1 MTKSSSLKK
10 TKQQSPAC
18 KTSRRRAQ
26 TKSADGDA
34 ASVER
39 KERMKKILKALAKLY
54 PQAECELDV
63 ATPLEVL
70 VATVLSAQCTDKKV
84 NQVTPALFEKYPN
97 PQSYAKAKVSDVEK
111 IIRTLGLFRAKAKSL
126 VAAGKMLVEEFGAE
140 VPDTLDEL
148 VKLPGVG
155 RKTANCVLVNGFN
168 KPGIMCDTHCCRLS
182 LRLGLTESKDPVHV
196 EFDLAKLMAPKD
208 WGLFSHR
215 IILHGRRVC
224 HARKPEC
231 GRCSMNGFC
240 PSASAGDDRAG

>member
-1 MTKSSSLKK
+1 
-10 TKQQSPAC
+10 
-18 KTSRRRAQ
+18 
-26 TKSADGDA
+26 
-34 ASVER
+34 
-39 KERMKKILKALAKLY
+39 MKKILMALAALY

-84 NQVTPALFEKYPN
+84 NEVTPALFKKYPT
-97 PQSYAKAKVSDVEK
+97 PQAYASANIADVEN
-111 IIRTLGLFRAKAKSL
+111 IIHTLGLFRAKAKNL
-126 VAAGKMLVEEFGAE
+126 VATGKMLVAE
-140 VPDTLDEL
+140 YGGQVPDTIDEL

-155 RKTANCVLVNGFN
+155 RKTANCVLVNGFY

-182 LRLGLTESKDPVHV
+182 LRLGLTVSNDPVRV
-196 EFDLAKLMAPKD
+196 ESDLAMLMPPKD

-231 GRCSMNGFC
+231 GRCPMNAFC
-240 PSASAGDDRAG
+240 PSAENGGAILSPLAATKQKKTLRPKRKAGE